1 MISSEKPMKK
11 EHYAKYYAKIKA
23 AAQLLHKP
31 VTDIR
36 LGYPENKC
44 ECPACERERRKSRNN
59 YRRRRKSTLP
69 QDPPIPISELPIKR
83 NCLCEACIKRRQHKA
98 IRRLNAK
105 QRKEKELGNTG
116 F

>member
-44 ECPACERERRKSRNN
+44 ECPAC
-59 YRRRRKSTLP
+59 
-69 QDPPIPISELPIKR
+69 
-83 NCLCEACIKRRQHKA
+83 
-98 IRRLNAK
+98 
-105 QRKEKELGNTG
+105 
-116 F
+116 